1 MEDMIKMTN
10 EQENTFEISTDPFY
24 SESNMK
30 HLRSGIKALEQGKG
44 EEHELIE
51 EEGSKPDADSFH
63 Q

>member
-51 EEGSKPDADSFH
+51 EEG
-63 Q
+63 